1 MDIREKIF
9 NYRSYTPIP
18 LAIAVLIL
26 AKPTLYSFLGGLFL
40 VIIGELTRI
49 WGVGYAG
56 GATRTTSG
64 VGGDV
69 LIISGAFAHVRNPLY
84 LGNFLLSLGLC
95 IMAWPWMPWM
105 LLIYLLF
112 FGIQYGLIISKE
124 EEHLRG
130 KFGSHYEDYSK
141 NVPRLIPRLTAYK
154 KASPEQTFNLM
165 RALRSE
171 RTTLINTIL
180 FIGLIGLLW
189 YFN

>member
-1 MDIREKIF
+1 LDIREKIF

-26 AKPTLYSFLGGLFL
+26 AQPTLYSFLAGLIL
-40 VIIGELTRI
+40 VLTGEIIRI

-112 FGIQYGLIISKE
+112 FGIQYGMIISKE

-130 KFGSHYEDYSK
+130 KFGSHYEDFFK
-141 NVPRLIPRLTAYK
+141 NVPRLIPRISGYE
-154 KASPEQTFNLM
+154 KASPAQTFNLK

-171 RTTLINTIL
+171 RTTLINTVV
-180 FIGLIGLLW
+180 FTGLICIRW